1 MKKSLLVIAVLSAFT
16 GVASAQSSVTLSG
29 FLAAGWQSQPNS
41 VRARGMTI
49 TDYTIRLGV
58 VEDLGNDMR
67 AMATMELT
75 DASGDAGETPVPSN
89 VVPTTTAG
97 APVGANGRYRK
108 AIARDNTTLALAGKF
123 GSVSY
128 INTRSGDL
136 LTSAM
141 VAPASLPDGIY
152 DSSNILTRAA
162 IDYLVY
168 STPSLGG
175 FTISAGWTES
185 ATTGTPTGLDGTA
198 SGAKTY
204 VLTTRYAAGPVAAAL
219 SYKKPKI
226 AAAANTQGYNLEA
239 FATYDLGVAKFGFGF
254 DGKRTST
261 GSTEKSA
268 MSLGVSA
275 PVGPMVLGVNYAK
288 RDVNKLWEA
297 VAMYNFSKRT
307 AINASFGK
315 QTVIAGVG
323 GSASPLTTDK
333 YGQHRIRLQHTF

>member
-1 MKKSLLVIAVLSAFT
+1 MKKSLLAVAVLGAFT

-29 FLAAGWQSQPNS
+29 FLAAGWQSQPNAT
-41 VRARGMTI
+41 RARGATI

-58 VEDLGNDMR
+58 VEDLGNNMK
-67 AMATMELT
+67 ALVTMELS

-97 APVGANGRYRK
+97 APVGANGRFRK

-136 LTSAM
+136 LTRGM

-152 DSSNILTRAA
+152 DSSGILTRAA
-162 IDYLVY
+162 IDYVVY
-168 STPSLGG
+168 SSPSMGG
-175 FTISAGWTES
+175 FTVSAGWTES

-198 SGAKTY
+198 VGAKTY
-204 VLTTRYAAGPVAAAL
+204 VFTGVYAAGPVAAGL

-226 AAAANTQGYNLEA
+226 AAAANTQGYNLEG
-239 FATYDLGVAKFGFGF
+239 FATYDAGVVKVGLGF

-268 MSLGVSA
+268 VALGVSA

-288 RDVNKLWEA
+288 RDTNKLWEA

-315 QTVIAGVG
+315 QTVPANV
-323 GSASPLTTDK
+323 LTTDK

>member
-1 MKKSLLVIAVLSAFT
+1 
-16 GVASAQSSVTLSG
+16 
-29 FLAAGWQSQPNS
+29 
-41 VRARGMTI
+41 MTI

-58 VEDLGNDMR
+58 VEDLGNNMK
-67 AMATMELT
+67 AMATMELS

-97 APVGANGRYRK
+97 APVGAGARFRK
-108 AIARDNTTLALAGKF
+108 AIARDNTTLALAGPF

-128 INTRSGDL
+128 INTRSSDL
-136 LTSAM
+136 LTSGM

-152 DSSNILTRAA
+152 DSSGILTRTA

-185 ATTGTPTGLDGTA
+185 ATTGTPAGLDGTA

-204 VLTTRYAAGPVAAAL
+204 VLTTRYAAGPVAAAV

-226 AAAANTQGYNLEA
+226 AAATNTQGYNLEA
-239 FATYDLGVAKFGFGF
+239 FASYDMGVAKVGLGF

-261 GSTEKSA
+261 GPTEKSA
-268 MSLGVSA
+268 VSMGVSA
-275 PVGPMVLGVNYAK
+275 PLGPVVLGVNYAK

-297 VAMYNFSKRT
+297 VAVYNFSKRT
-307 AINASFGK
+307 ALNASFGK
-315 QTVIAGVG
+315 QTVPGAAGLL
-323 GSASPLTTDK
+323 SDK